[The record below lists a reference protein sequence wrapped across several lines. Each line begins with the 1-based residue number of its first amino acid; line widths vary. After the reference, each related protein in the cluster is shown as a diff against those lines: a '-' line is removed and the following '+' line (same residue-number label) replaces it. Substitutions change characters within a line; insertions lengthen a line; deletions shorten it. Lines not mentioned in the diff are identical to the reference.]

1 MPNGQI
7 PCNGLTLT
15 KLRFLDVMSNSQDV
29 LQEIE
34 KIECNNQGR
43 QTNQLLWTGPGSS
56 VPKNN
61 SYVPAEANPTSGV
74 NDVSDGNCYS
84 NGDVSN
90 HTIMTT
96 FICDD
101 LSMSQLDYPS
111 YSYDEPLFTN
121 PEYMCSS
128 ENPQQIAVL
137 TSTMRRQ
144 WSRKPKM
151 PWAKII
157 SLINLCI

>member
-56 VPKNN
+56 VPK
-61 SYVPAEANPTSGV
+61 
-74 NDVSDGNCYS
+74 
-84 NGDVSN
+84 
-90 HTIMTT
+90 TT
-96 FICDD
+96 V
-101 LSMSQLDYPS
+101 MSQQKLIQRLALMMCLMETVTRMVMFQITRLWQHLSVMICRWANSAIHPTAMMSLCLQIQNICVLQRIHNRLQSWRVPWGGSDPV
-111 YSYDEPLFTN
+111 N
-121 PEYMCSS
+121 PRC
-128 ENPQQIAVL
+128 L
-137 TSTMRRQ
+137 GH
-144 WSRKPKM
+144 K
-151 PWAKII
+151 
-157 SLINLCI
+157 